1 MLVKNKNIVMR
12 TVHGSIFL
20 IDISDNYVGD
30 KCALHEINE
39 VGKFIWECLDS
50 NTTIEMLVNTLKD
63 AIVDDVPYDVLYDDV
78 KEYINDLSEK
88 GFVLEEESNG

>member
-12 TVHGSIFL
+12 TVHGSLFL
-20 IDISDNYVGD
+20 IDISDNYADD
-30 KCALHEINE
+30 KCALYEINE

-50 NTTIEMLVNTLKD
+50 NTTIEMLVKTLKS
-63 AIVDDVPYDVLYDDV
+63 AIVDDVPYEVLYDDI
-78 KEYINDLSEK
+78 KEYINDLSGK